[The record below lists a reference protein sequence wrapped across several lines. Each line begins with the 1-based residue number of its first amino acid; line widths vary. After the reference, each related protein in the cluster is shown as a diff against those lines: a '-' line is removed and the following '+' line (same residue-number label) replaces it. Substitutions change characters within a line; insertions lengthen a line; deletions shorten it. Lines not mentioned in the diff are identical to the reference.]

1 MQIGLDFGTTNSGA
15 AVFDGHDVH
24 VFPLEPA
31 SSTPNIVRSALYIT
45 RDHEVFVGKEA
56 IDTYYSQNT
65 GRASRLVRQYVGQI
79 EQTFAELPTFVRDV
93 YVLVD
98 ELTPGRILRSLKSAL
113 SSTYEGTTILGRY
126 YGLEELISLFL
137 RGLVERIEAQ
147 ANQEVRGIVIG
158 RPVNFVRSS
167 GEEDNHRAVRRLRRA
182 AKMAGL
188 DRVQFELEPIAA
200 ALHYGLRLTSPQ
212 NVVVFDFG
220 GGTLD
225 ITVMR
230 LDGVEDRTVYASGGL
245 GVAGDVFDQRIIE
258 RVLLTHFGRGST
270 FGEERAQF
278 PDRYTDALLNWQ
290 TVLELNQP
298 ETLRFLEWVQIS
310 SSHPSRV
317 HALQSLLVN
326 NLAMRMFD
334 QVEQAKIRLSDAA
347 FSVIELSNQDIEIW
361 QALTRSQFEALISDE
376 ARRIKGCL
384 QDTMAR
390 SGLAVDQIDAV
401 VRTGGSAQIP
411 CFVALLNE
419 VFGPEKVVQSDV
431 FSSVTAGLAISAYLK
446 QGHGLGD

>member
-1 MQIGLDFGTTNSGA
+1 MA
-15 AVFDGHDVH
+15 
-24 VFPLEPA
+24 
-31 SSTPNIVRSALYIT
+31 RRRKYALKPVEMPELG
-45 RDHEVFVGKEA
+45 EVDRE
-56 IDTYYSQNT
+56 
-65 GRASRLVRQYVGQI
+65 
-79 EQTFAELPTFVRDV
+79 
-93 YVLVD
+93 
-98 ELTPGRILRSLKSAL
+98 
-113 SSTYEGTTILGRY
+113 ILGKTLDDGVYPLSMAKEIRLDRIKPDPNQPRTHPAPE
-126 YGLEELISLFL
+126 GLEELAASIKEQGVLNPIGVQYMRQEDYFMIVH
-137 RGLVERIEAQ
+137 GER
-147 ANQEVRGIVIG
+147 RWK
-158 RPVNFVRSS
+158 
-167 GEEDNHRAVRRLRRA
+167 A

-278 PDRYTDALLNWQ
+278 PDRYTDVLLNWQ

-446 QGHGLGD
+446 RGHGLGD